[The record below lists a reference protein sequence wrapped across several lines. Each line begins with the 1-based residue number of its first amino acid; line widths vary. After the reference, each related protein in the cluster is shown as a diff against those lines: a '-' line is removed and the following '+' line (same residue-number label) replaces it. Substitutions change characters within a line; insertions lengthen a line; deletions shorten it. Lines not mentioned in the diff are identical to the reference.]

1 MSNAM
6 YRLNYG
12 NGQVQNFS
20 SKVAAF
26 RELAALTQ
34 YKAFAFVERY
44 VASESEWYRIVA

>member
-1 MSNAM
+1 MNSAT

-12 NGQVQNFS
+12 NGQVQSFA

-34 YKAFAFVERY
+34 YREFAFVERY